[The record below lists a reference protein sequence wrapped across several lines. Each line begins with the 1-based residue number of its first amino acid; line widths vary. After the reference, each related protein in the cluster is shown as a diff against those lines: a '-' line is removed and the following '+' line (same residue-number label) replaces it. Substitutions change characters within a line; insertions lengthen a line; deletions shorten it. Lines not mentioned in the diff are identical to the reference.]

1 MTVNILALALWLDT
15 FKEWNKRPA
24 SYASSARQHPH
35 NAHLFREVSRPQF
48 VSPLLRRLDTLLM
61 VGQRTCLLHLS
72 RSVKGIFSA
81 IPILVP
87 LEGCH
92 FPKNALFVL

>member
-1 MTVNILALALWLDT
+1 MTVNILVCALWLDT
-15 FKEWNKRPA
+15 FKEWNKRLA
-24 SYASSARQHPH
+24 FYASSARQHPH

-48 VSPLLRRLDTLLM
+48 VSPLLRRLDTLVM
-61 VGQRTCLLHLS
+61 VGRKICLLHLF
-72 RSVKGIFSA
+72 RSVRGIFSA

-87 LEGCH
+87 LEGYR